1 MIHLVGILVA
11 SVTCLDISEKIDR
24 VRAHPDLTPLQREEI
39 IEIYEVHLTETL
51 GLACSWDAND

>member
-24 VRAHPDLTPLQREEI
+24 VKAHPDLTPLQRAEI

-51 GLACSWDAND
+51 GLTCSWDAND